1 MPQPKRSTSSSSS
14 SRSRSSPAKKKPAA
28 RKKPAASTRSASR
41 STTAS
46 RSTASTQSAA
56 AERAVEAA
64 TEAETNLTQ
73 GLSTLR
79 DAIAKLAPGN
89 VVVISRERLQE
100 AFDEAVRR
108 GRVTRGDAEGLV
120 NEVLSLGR
128 RQTEGVLGEI
138 EQLLERGR
146 KQLEEARKRADTAA
160 DRVRRSTP
168 ADRVVRA
175 ADRARR
181 TVGVGPSFPILGY
194 DDLTA
199 AQITDRLGELSPPE
213 LRKVRDYERR
223 HANRK
228 SVLEAIER
236 ALA

>member
-14 SRSRSSPAKKKPAA
+14 RSGSTAAKKKPAA
-28 RKKPAASTRSASR
+28 KTKPAARTKPATRKEPATAASA
-41 STTAS
+41 
-46 RSTASTQSAA
+46 
-56 AERAVEAA
+56 
-64 TEAETNLTQ
+64 AETNLSQ
-73 GLSTLR
+73 ALSALR
-79 DAIAKLAPGN
+79 DAIAKL
-89 VVVISRERLQE
+89 
-100 AFDEAVRR
+100 
-108 GRVTRGDAEGLV
+108 DAEGLV
-120 NEVLSLGR
+120 NEVVSRGR
-128 RQTEGVLGEI
+128 QQTEGVLGEI

-160 DRVRRSTP
+160 GRVRRSSP
-168 ADRVVRA
+168 GDRVVRA

-199 AQITDRLGELSPPE
+199 AQVIDRVGELSPPQ

-228 SVLEAIER
+228 SVLAAIER